1 MSIED
6 EIKLTLTSLV
16 DAFEAKKEA
25 DFGEMVTRLFE
36 TKKGEY
42 WWETPE
48 NFWLGFVFPAKK
60 ALEVALQK
68 KYPHCTQETLRHV
81 FAIYAN
87 YSAIEEHIQWFLQ
100 PFEGSSAITDK
111 SRRLIDSHLKWL
123 LEEPKE
129 DNCFDRLHDRK
140 DPNKRGW
147 NCPQKGTPEQ
157 WHEYMLGLTFF
168 FGCGDTVQIIKPYME
183 LVNLYL
189 EDQAGETGAS
199 SK

>member
-1 MSIED
+1 MSIEN
-6 EIKLTLTSLV
+6 EIKATLISLA
-16 DAFEAKKEA
+16 DAFETQKEA
-25 DFGEMVTRLFE
+25 DFGEMVTRLLE

-48 NFWLGFVFPAKK
+48 SFWLGFVFPAKK

-68 KYPHCTQETLRHV
+68 KYPYCTQEALRHI

-87 YSAIEEHIQWFLQ
+87 YSAIEEHIQHLLE
-100 PFEGSSAITDK
+100 PFEGTSAITDK

-123 LEEPKE
+123 TSEPKE
-129 DNCFDRLHDRK
+129 DNNFDQLRDCR

-157 WHEYMLGLTFF
+157 WHEYMLGLTSF
-168 FGCGDTVQIIKPYME
+168 FGCGNTVQIIKPHIE
-183 LVNLYL
+183 LISLYL
-189 EDQAGETGAS
+189 AG
-199 SK
+199 KIKK